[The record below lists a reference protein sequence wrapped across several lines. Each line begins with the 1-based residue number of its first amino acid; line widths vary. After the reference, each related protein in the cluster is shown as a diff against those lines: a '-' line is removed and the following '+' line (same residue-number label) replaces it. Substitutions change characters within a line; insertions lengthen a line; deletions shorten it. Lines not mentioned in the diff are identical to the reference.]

1 LNGLKKTDQNKTNM
15 GKAKKEHRKKVAN
28 RNKKIKDT
36 EKRITKIWN
45 EEIQKQ
51 IDMIRAEAEKEQM
64 SADTENSDG
73 LV

>member
-1 LNGLKKTDQNKTNM
+1 M

-51 IDMIRAEAEKEQM
+51 IEMIRAESEKM

>member
-1 LNGLKKTDQNKTNM
+1 M

-51 IDMIRAEAEKEQM
+51 IEMIRAEAEKM